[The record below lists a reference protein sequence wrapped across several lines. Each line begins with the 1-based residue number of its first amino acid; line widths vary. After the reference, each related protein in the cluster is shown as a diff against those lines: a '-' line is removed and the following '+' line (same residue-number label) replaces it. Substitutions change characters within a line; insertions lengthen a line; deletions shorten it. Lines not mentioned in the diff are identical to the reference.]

1 MTPEMKHVG
10 SVSREGCSDRF
21 RCRMQE
27 KTRPRDGKRFP
38 SDLAKSGAIKRT
50 SDGFDYLDPE
60 QFREY
65 FAADRSEKEA
75 AFAAHSQLRI
85 P

>member
-1 MTPEMKHVG
+1 VPDAGEN
-10 SVSREGCSDRF
+10 EA
-21 RCRMQE
+21 E
-27 KTRPRDGKRFP
+27 DG
-38 SDLAKSGAIKRT
+38 KSGAIKRT